1 MEILGQTRFLERLQ
15 FFNGQ
20 RLFASDLQGV
30 EAFNREMRWL
40 HNQSLHQAGIGSGFA
55 VIGKKGDREVTIMP
69 GYAIDAQGRE
79 MVLTESWVQQIPPV
93 AGEDDGTPV
102 FFDLTVSYPADT
114 DLEEAETREG
124 ICLPRGVVRLREQ
137 PIFCWVRLDG
147 NGQPVDARLKREVL
161 AGMKIVLSRAEVLN
175 CQLNRDLSIAQRRSA
190 RPAKQPHIAC
200 GTALPTEW
208 QIWDFRKEAFS
219 SAALRSTDLP
229 IRDFTLRASQ
239 VLQTEEPF
247 IAEVGLQAVIST
259 AAAGFVTTP
268 CYSAHIVGPRI
279 KQVGSMPVLREFI
292 VDSLVNVVE
301 PQPRSF
307 MVRVLLLVQALSSP
321 GEITNLKPQMQSV
334 EARHT
339 ESAAKVDAEQDP
351 LALFSDWYVVWMGVE
366 G

>member
-93 AGEDDGTPV
+93 AGESDGTPV

-200 GTALPTEW
+200 GVVDPTDWKLSDNW
-208 QIWDFRKEAFS
+208 QGSLVQPTIIARDL
-219 SAALRSTDLP
+219 SATIKTD
-229 IRDFTLRASQ
+229 
-239 VLQTEEPF
+239 
-247 IAEVGLQAVIST
+247 
-259 AAAGFVTTP
+259 AAGFVTTP
-268 CYSAHIVGPRI
+268 CYSAHIVGPRK
-279 KQVGSMPVLREFI
+279 KQVNTVPVISVVEFESSSVVEI
-292 VDSLVNVVE
+292 VIDGLVNLVN
-301 PQPRSF
+301 PQPKSF
-307 MVRVLLLVQALSSP
+307 VVNVLLMAQSLGGDQKI
-321 GEITNLKPQMQSV
+321 EIN
-334 EARHT
+334 
-339 ESAAKVDAEQDP
+339 EQ
-351 LALFSDWYVVWMGVE
+351 LFSDWHIVWMGIE